1 MHPTPTK
8 SNLLF
13 RPADFAGL
21 AEALDYAAQ
30 GETGVN
36 FYDGRGRLE
45 TVLPYR
51 ELRTR
56 AQSTARRM
64 LGLDLE
70 RGARVAI
77 VAETTPE
84 FLVFFFACQ
93 YAGVVPVPLT
103 AAVTLGS
110 HNAYVTQLHGL
121 LENCSA
127 SMLVA
132 PEGYEEYFGDAG
144 EGLNLKFCGT
154 PEAFAELPE
163 SDVELEPLTGNE
175 IAYIQYTSGSTRF
188 PRGVLITE
196 NAVLTNLNGIATDG
210 IKIRPGD
217 RFFSWLPYYHDMGLI
232 GKVLTPIATQSSVDY
247 LGTREFAMRPRLW
260 LELMT
265 RTRCTISFGPPFGYE
280 LCARRLREGDTARYD
295 LSHWR
300 IAGVGAEMIR
310 PEVLHSFAEAL
321 APSAFNEDAFQPC
334 YGMAECSLAI
344 SFAPLESRIQVDM
357 VDSEHLSKT
366 GEALPIAADDDSG
379 RARSFVKCGV
389 PLPDYQVE
397 IRNADG
403 QTLPERRAG
412 SIFVRGPSV
421 MSGYFEEPEITAQTL
436 CADGWLDTG
445 DIGYRVGESIVITGR
460 KKDIIIINGRNIWP
474 QDLEYLAEQ
483 QPEMRT
489 GDALAFSAPGPDGT
503 EIPVLAVQCR
513 LTDQAKRSELI
524 ARLERLVR
532 QELGIDCT
540 VELVPPRFLPR
551 TSSGKLSRS
560 KARQNYIERRLRAST
575 EDAPTPRD
583 APKRAAV

>member
-1 MHPTPTK
+1 MQPTPTQ

-30 GETGVN
+30 GETGAN
-36 FYDGRGRLE
+36 FYDGRGQLD
-45 TVLPYR
+45 TVLSYR
-51 ELRTR
+51 DLRTKAR
-56 AQSTARRM
+56 SAARRM
-64 LGLDLE
+64 GGLGLE

-77 VAETTPE
+77 VAETTPD
-84 FLVFFFACQ
+84 FLIFFFACQ

-144 EGLNLKFCGT
+144 EGLDLKFCGT

-163 SDVELEPLTGNE
+163 ADVELTPLAGEE

-210 IKIRPGD
+210 IKIQSDD

-232 GKVLTPIATQSSVDY
+232 GKVLTPIATQTSVDY

-280 LCARRLREGDTARYD
+280 LCSRRLRDGDTARYD
-295 LSHWR
+295 LSNWR

-310 PEVLHSFAEAL
+310 PEVLHAFAEAL
-321 APSAFNEDAFQPC
+321 EPSGFNEDAFQPC

-344 SFAPLESRIQVDM
+344 SFAPLNGRIEVD
-357 VDSEHLSKT
+357 VIDSEHLSKA
-366 GEALPIAADDDSG
+366 GEAVPIAADDDSG
-379 RARSFVKCGV
+379 RARPFVICGV
-389 PLPDYQVE
+389 PLPDYEVE
-397 IRNADG
+397 IRDTEG
-403 QTLPERRAG
+403 RTLPERRAG
-412 SIFVRGPSV
+412 TIFVRGPSV
-421 MSGYFEEPEITAQTL
+421 MSGYFEEPEITSQTL
-436 CADGWLDTG
+436 CGTGWLDTG
-445 DIGYRVGESIVITGR
+445 DVGYRIGQSIVITGR

-489 GDALAFSAPGPDGT
+489 GDALAFSAPGPDGK

-513 LTDQAKRSELI
+513 LTDGDKRDELI
-524 ARLERLVR
+524 ARLEHLVR

-540 VELVPPRFLPR
+540 IELVPPRFLPR

-560 KARQNYIERRLRAST
+560 KARQNYIERRLNSGSVDAQSTPETLGRAT
-575 EDAPTPRD
+575 G
-583 APKRAAV
+583 

>member
-1 MHPTPTK
+1 MDPTPRH
-8 SNLLF
+8 SNLPF

-30 GETGVN
+30 GETGAN
-36 FYDGRGRLE
+36 FYGGRGQLQ
-45 TVLPYR
+45 TVLPYS

-56 AQSTARRM
+56 ARAVARRM
-64 LGLDLE
+64 VGLDIE
-70 RGARVAI
+70 RGSRVAL

-93 YAGVVPVPLT
+93 YAGLVPVPLT
-103 AAVTLGS
+103 AALTLGS
-110 HNAYVTQLHGL
+110 HNAYVDQLHGL

-127 SMLVA
+127 IMLVA

-163 SDVELEPLTGNE
+163 ADVELQPLTGDE

-196 NAVLTNLNGIATDG
+196 NAVLENLTGIAKHG
-210 IKIRPGD
+210 LKLHSGD
-217 RFFSWLPYYHDMGLI
+217 RFFSWLPFYHDMGLI
-232 GKVLTPIATQSSVDY
+232 GKVLTPVACQCSVDY

-280 LCARRLREGDTARYD
+280 LCERRLREADIARYD
-295 LSHWR
+295 LSCWR

-310 PEVLHSFAEAL
+310 PDVLHSFAEAL
-321 APSAFNEDAFQPC
+321 APSGFHEHSFAAC

-344 SFAPLESRIQVDM
+344 SFAHLDDPVSVDM
-357 VDSEHLSKT
+357 IDSEHLSHT
-366 GEALPIAADDDSG
+366 GEAILHGESENGG
-379 RARSFVKCGV
+379 RARPFVNCGI
-389 PLPDYQVE
+389 PLPGYEIE
-397 IRNADG
+397 IRDEKGNK
-403 QTLPERRAG
+403 LPERSNG

-421 MSGYFEEPEITAQTL
+421 MSGYFNEPEMTAEIL
-436 CADGWLDTG
+436 SEDGWLNTG
-445 DIGYRVGESIVITGR
+445 DIGYRIDSSLVVTGR
-460 KKDIIIINGRNIWP
+460 AKDIIIINGRNIWP

-483 QPEMRT
+483 QPEIRT
-489 GDALAFSAPGPDGT
+489 GDALAFSAPGHDGSET
-503 EIPVLAVQCR
+503 PVLVVQCR
-513 LTDQAKRSELI
+513 LRDEDKRDDLLNRLKILVSE
-524 ARLERLVR
+524 
-532 QELGIDCT
+532 ELGISCT
-540 VELVPPRFLPR
+540 VELVPAHFLPR

-560 KARQNYIERRLRAST
+560 KARQNFIESRPN
-575 EDAPTPRD
+575 E
-583 APKRAAV
+583 RAAAAGIRRRVG